1 MHRCEIVRHLTF
13 KETTEQV
20 LKVDISI
27 YSPNSAEDIFTLHPC
42 QCLFSLSDDSHSD
55 TYEVT
60 FHCDFDLYLHL
71 ILV

>member
-1 MHRCEIVRHLTF
+1 M
-13 KETTEQV
+13 
-20 LKVDISI
+20 VDISI

-71 ILV
+71 LLV